1 MRELQVSIVTDSVC
15 DAPESVLAELGVAV
29 VPVTVRFGMEELRD
43 RVDISIEEF
52 MDRLARTKEPVRTS
66 QPSPGEFVEAFR
78 QAGENGRPVVSIQC
92 SSKFSGTYQSACI
105 ARDLLAPEG
114 YRIDVVDTRSGS
126 MGQGWAVIQA
136 ARAAL
141 AGHPFE
147 RVAEVARDISARVKV
162 FLAVDT
168 LVYLQRNGRLG
179 AVQAALGSLLNLKPI
194 LTVRD
199 GELSLCDAV
208 IGAERVMSHL
218 VGTIKRG
225 IRERARVA
233 LAVAHSAARERA
245 EALRRELER
254 IYNVVEFLITE
265 TGPAIAANV
274 GPGAYGAMLYD
285 VD

>member
-1 MRELQVSIVTDSVC
+1 MRDLRVGIVTDSVC

-43 RVDISIEEF
+43 RVDISIDEF
-52 MDRLARTKEPVRTS
+52 MDRLARSREPVRTS

-78 QAGENGRPVVSIQC
+78 KAGDGGRPVVSIQC
-92 SSKFSGTYQSACI
+92 SSKLSGTYQSACI
-105 ARDLLAPEG
+105 ARDILAPDG

-136 ARAAL
+136 ARCAL
-141 AGHPFE
+141 AGHPYE
-147 RVAEVARDISARVKV
+147 RVARVARDISERVKV

-168 LVYLQRNGRLG
+168 LTYLQRNGRLG
-179 AVQAALGSLLNLKPI
+179 AVQAVVGSLLNLKPI
-194 LTVRD
+194 LMVRD

-208 IGAERVMSHL
+208 IGAERVISHL
-218 VGTIKRG
+218 VGAIKRG
-225 IRERARVA
+225 IGEKARVA
-233 LAVAHSAARERA
+233 LAVAHSAARARA
-245 EALRRELER
+245 EALHRELER
-254 IYNVVEFLITE
+254 VYSVVEFLITD

-274 GPGAYGAMLYD
+274 GPGAYGAMLYE